1 MKRTKQYLKEYY
13 VNSFFLLQFAYD
25 RSQYV
30 AILLLLVRQIQF
42 ISLIFTKIV
51 TEDVLSF
58 KSYFEN
64 SLIDTLIT
72 AMHYFRLVPL
82 QLSFQSNKNSESNL
96 AQNISKTQKNNNV
109 NDLEISVNHHFLIFQ
124 AVVNSYL
131 IFYLLIRPILFHLLK
146 KRKQIYKTFDLIC
159 CFLMK
164 WYSYLLLIPF
174 IQVSIYELF
183 NDNVLILSW
192 YCLISTS
199 IISIFQTVHEFS
211 YSFILKDFL
220 AKRDSFEN
228 QLDLVII
235 YVFSIFY
242 ATSLGSK
249 IVLIV
254 HSILTLY
261 QIYSFIMRLYFYNHI
276 IQCLFI
282 VFRFCHLGFSLIILI
297 FILAPTLSNYCD
309 IQITLLVSLPIF
321 SKFALIARS
330 LRVTSLLL
338 REAEYSDPQILN
350 LYIRNVF
357 TLLRNLDM
365 HDYTI
370 IQKGVLYESIY
381 ENHYDQCTR
390 KQCFC
395 HDLFRESGFSWEEL
409 HGHKYRDRFLTSYL
423 TQIFSEYIIEKTRV
437 LKSSEEFHK
446 LRFSFL
452 SFLIEV
458 VNVPTSSY
466 VQVISMINQLMKQS
480 NIKQQMIF
488 KSMEYKANQ
497 TFYNFFNN
505 PSVFNQ
511 RLLLNKVIEFDD
523 IYKELS
529 MRIKTCILLLRDMYV
544 MMMEDYINL
553 DKLLDLGTKIIKF
566 KELIYNDL
574 MTLFQYNPNSQRAF
588 EMSQIYSE
596 TLDLMKKKPKQY
608 KIEAQFRARKIQI
621 QKNFQS
627 PEKEIN
633 LFSQEACVIYVS
645 LLDPIGTIKR
655 ISQSTFRVF
664 GMQAKECIGK
674 NCNIF
679 IPNEINNIHD
689 EILNRFVEG
698 GQLKVISAGEIKMF
712 GVKKSG
718 FIFPLK
724 FRIRLDP
731 SFSNDFGVSGF
742 FQISN
747 SGSEHILFDLTGKI
761 TNISEKFF
769 KFYFQDIFGES
780 NLKKIR
786 DLDIIKML
794 PLLGGYIEQIRD
806 SNVDMQKFDFNTIF
820 IYPLVKDKAKVFE
833 YNQNYFFN
841 SLTQF
846 KNFSKTIK
854 SRKCGF
860 LSIQLRIGRLANSY
874 TPLKIGFI
882 QIEKHKKI
890 FDKYLCLKEIE
901 ILNSNLKERKK
912 YLDIANNILN
922 ENAIDQQKSI
932 MNNTNDK
939 SVKSISIHQ
948 PSFFHKQP
956 QDQSP
961 QRKSVMLN
969 FKKSLKTTI
978 KDKESQH
985 NGDSQLN
992 DVMSKHT
999 SKRAISQH
1007 NLDIN
1012 NNNITEHDIIYI
1024 NLSKNSQQQYQST
1037 TDNHIE
1043 LNQTQNHLI
1052 TTQNNL
1058 NMNSTNHNDT
1068 VIHLETSYQH
1078 DNLTDQNKNNLTAFF
1093 KQTEFDIFDSYNF
1106 DEQRKKL
1113 GGLEQ
1118 NYHGQYMIQDSVI
1131 SPKKQNKLNQDL
1143 KQRVTEKHSTSSEE
1157 KINSNKKTKDKED
1170 SNDSKHNDLDSEN
1183 KVIQGNTFTEKVSR
1197 SRYKE
1202 LKEQS
1207 TDQAFGAKQEKQNIN
1222 EDQNNNN
1229 NNNNNN
1235 VFSKHSEQH
1244 NTNEIQI
1251 DLKSKNSSSFL
1262 TDSDEFDDSDQEGSS
1277 NNNNKQGQDQELS
1290 NKFHSN
1296 IKTQLEVLK
1305 SFVEIP
1311 KGRKKNRKMTL
1322 ENIQIEVSSDSN
1334 MAGSQLKQFNDD
1346 IEGNRDIMNFIN
1358 KQEVSSVNSGK
1369 TEFHSFKTM
1378 LRTGIQSKK
1387 TSKAMKSM
1395 LIAGYLT
1402 ITIFISITTLFFV
1415 SIRNYFEGEITSYK
1429 LIIEGDE
1436 TKKIFSS
1443 VITYSELLEL
1453 HSLKILQTQ
1462 LSDEKSLQY
1471 YNEKMFQVTKFR
1483 EQIYQFQVQEQDID
1497 FARYLT
1503 ETQLPIT
1510 LFNERNISTVV
1521 NFYLIYSLIIT
1532 SENFYFYAKTGEE
1545 AFQRYILQNQE
1556 NNYGVFESITDQTL
1570 NQSNRIITQIDN
1582 ILVLQLVLLEIICIF
1597 TVIISFPMYYFVQKQ
1612 REEILKL
1619 FCTFQGNKLIEKID
1633 QFFSYSQHNMLQS
1646 IAIYSNMVNK
1656 NEINHNKRPN
1666 HPKKRTTSNSNNL
1679 KKYNISLIT
1688 ISFVIFC
1695 LLSISPFTYYFT
1707 SQEFI
1712 NEFDINIQE
1721 LKIIYQFRGLMP
1733 QSYALNYLTIK
1744 AIAQQRTDY
1753 TQNLK
1758 FQLDKLFN
1766 ITNQATKDLIGLNK
1780 YLQDQGKYDYNLY
1793 QSIVREM
1800 LDKEVCQTFKNNI
1813 QYSSNSTLFNLQNCL
1828 SAYNQIWSNGFIIG
1842 VKAIQEKF
1850 KEIRSLLDI
1859 QDPQTF
1865 IQKIQEFDQNY
1876 DLDSLQELYYYCQS
1890 IPDLIGN
1897 FMITSSINYCNEKQ
1911 NFFVQIFIF
1920 AFILNSCILLFVWKA
1935 FYMHLANLM
1944 FQTKSILGVFS
1955 YDFIIDNPFIISYV
1969 KKEFTL
1975 T

>member
-1 MKRTKQYLKEYY
+1 MKKTKQYLKEYY

-51 TEDVLSF
+51 TDDVLSF

-72 AMHYFRLVPL
+72 TTHYFRLVPL
-82 QLSFQSNKNSESNL
+82 QFSLQSNNKTESTN
-96 AQNISKTQKNNNV
+96 AQNTTKTQNSNNK
-109 NDLEISVNHHFLIFQ
+109 NDLELSVNYNFLIFQ
-124 AVVNSYL
+124 AIVNSYL
-131 IFYLLIRPILFHLLK
+131 IFYLLIRPILLQLLQ
-146 KRKQIYKTFDLIC
+146 KRKQIYKTLDLIC
-159 CFLMK
+159 SFLMK

-199 IISIFQTVHEFS
+199 IISIFQTIHEFS

-235 YVFSIFY
+235 YMFSIFY
-242 ATSLGSK
+242 ATSINSK
-249 IVLIV
+249 IVLIA

-261 QIYSFIMRLYFYNHI
+261 QIYSFIVRLYFYNRI
-276 IQCLFI
+276 IQCIFI
-282 VFRFCHLGFSLIILI
+282 VFRFCHLGLSLILLL
-297 FILAPTLSNYCD
+297 FILAPALQNYCD
-309 IQITLLVSLPIF
+309 IQLTLLVSLPILAR
-321 SKFALIARS
+321 FALIVRS

-338 REAEYSDPQILN
+338 RETDYSDPQILN

-381 ENHYDQCTR
+381 ENHYDQCAR

-395 HDLFRESGFSWEEL
+395 HDLIRENGFSWEEL

-423 TQIFSEYIIEKTRV
+423 TQIFSEFITDKTRL

-466 VQVISMINQLMKQS
+466 VQVVSMINQLMKQS
-480 NIKQQMIF
+480 NIKEQMIF

-511 RLLLNKVIEFDD
+511 RLQLNKVMEFDD

-553 DKLLDLGTKIIKF
+553 NKLLDLGTKIIKF

-621 QKNFQS
+621 QKNYQN

-679 IPNEINNIHD
+679 IPNEINKIHD

-742 FQISN
+742 FQMSN
-747 SGSEHILFDLTGKI
+747 SGSEHILFDLTGRI

-780 NLKKIR
+780 NFKKVR

-833 YNQNYFFN
+833 YDQSYFFN

-860 LSIQLRIGRLANSY
+860 LSISFRIGRLSNSY

-890 FDKYLCLKEIE
+890 LDKYQCLEEIE
-901 ILNSNLKERKK
+901 ILISNLKERKK

-922 ENAIDQQKSI
+922 ENALDQQKSI

-939 SVKSISIHQ
+939 SVKSISLRQ
-948 PSFFHKQP
+948 PSFFHKQA
-956 QDQSP
+956 QEQSP
-961 QRKSVMLN
+961 QRKSIMMN
-969 FKKSLKTTI
+969 FKKTLKTTMKEI
-978 KDKESQH
+978 ESQQ

-999 SKRAISQH
+999 SKKAISQH
-1007 NLDIN
+1007 NLDTYN
-1012 NNNITEHDIIYI
+1012 NNVTENDIIYI

-1037 TDNHIE
+1037 TDNHME

-1058 NMNSTNHNDT
+1058 NMNSINNNDT
-1068 VIHLETSYQH
+1068 VIHLETSFQH
-1078 DNLTDQNKNNLTAFF
+1078 DNFTDQNKNNLTAFF

-1118 NYHGQYMIQDSVI
+1118 NQHGQYMIQDSVI
-1131 SPKKQNKLNQDL
+1131 SPKKQNLLNQQNL
-1143 KQRVTEKHSTSSEE
+1143 KQRAAEKHSTSSEE

-1170 SNDSKHNDLDSEN
+1170 SNDSKHNDLDFEN
-1183 KVIQGNTFTEKVSR
+1183 KVIQANIATDKIN
-1197 SRYKE
+1197 RYKQKE
-1202 LKEQS
+1202 LKEQG
-1207 TDQAFGAKQEKQNIN
+1207 TDQTFGAKQEKQNVN
-1222 EDQNNNN
+1222 ENNNN
-1229 NNNNNN
+1229 NGQNKN
-1235 VFSKHSEQH
+1235 SEQQN

-1251 DLKSKNSSSFL
+1251 DLKSENSSSFL
-1262 TDSDEFDDSDQEGSS
+1262 TDSDEFDDSDQEGS
-1277 NNNNKQGQDQELS
+1277 NNDKNKEQDQGL
-1290 NKFHSN
+1290 NYKFQSN
-1296 IKTQLEVLK
+1296 IKTQLDVLK
-1305 SFVEIP
+1305 SFVDIP

-1322 ENIQIEVSSDSN
+1322 EEIQLEVSSDSN

-1395 LIAGYLT
+1395 LIAGYLA
-1402 ITIFISITTLFFV
+1402 IAILISITTLFFV
-1415 SIRNYFEGEITSYK
+1415 SIRNYFEEEIASYK
-1429 LIIEGDE
+1429 LIVKGDE

-1453 HSLKILQTQ
+1453 HSMKILQTQ
-1462 LSDEKSLQY
+1462 LSDQKSLEY
-1471 YNEKMFQVTKFR
+1471 YNEKMFSVTKFR
-1483 EQIYQFQVQEQDID
+1483 EQIYKFQEEDQDID
-1497 FARYLT
+1497 FAKYLT
-1503 ETQLPIT
+1503 QTYLATT
-1510 LFNERNISTVV
+1510 LFNQRNMSSVV
-1521 NFYLIYSLIIT
+1521 YFYQIYSLIIT
-1532 SENFYFYAKTGEE
+1532 SENLYFYAKTEKE
-1545 AFQRYILQNQE
+1545 AFLRYVLE
-1556 NNYGVFESITDQTL
+1556 NEENAYGVFEGITDQTL

-1582 ILVLQLVLLEIICIF
+1582 ILVLSLVSLEIICIL
-1597 TVIISFPMYYFVQKQ
+1597 TVIVSFPMFYFVQKQ

-1633 QFFSYSQHNMLQS
+1633 QCFSYSQHNMLES
-1646 IAIYSNMVNK
+1646 IAIYGNMINK
-1656 NEINHNKRPN
+1656 NEVNHNKRPN

-1679 KKYNISLIT
+1679 KKYNISLIIAT
-1688 ISFVIFC
+1688 FVIFC
-1695 LLSISPFTYYFT
+1695 LLSISPFTNYFT

-1712 NEFDINIQE
+1712 NEFDMNIQE
-1721 LKIIYQFRGLMP
+1721 LQKIYQFRGLMP
-1733 QSYALNYLTIK
+1733 ETYALNYLTIK

-1753 TQNLK
+1753 TQKLK
-1758 FQLDKLFN
+1758 LQLDKLSN
-1766 ITNQATKDLIGLNK
+1766 ITNQATKDLVGLNK
-1780 YLQDQGKYDYNLY
+1780 YLQVQGRYDYNLY
-1793 QSIVREM
+1793 QSIVRQI

-1828 SAYNQIWSNGFIIG
+1828 SVYNQIWSNGFIIG

-1850 KEIRSLLDI
+1850 KEIRALLDI
-1859 QDPQTF
+1859 QDPQAF
-1865 IQKIQEFDQNY
+1865 IQKIQAFDQNY
-1876 DLDSLQELYYYCQS
+1876 DLNSFQELYYYCQS
-1890 IPDLIGN
+1890 IPDLLGN
-1897 FMITSSINYCNEKQ
+1897 FMITSSTNYYNERQ
-1911 NFFVQIFIF
+1911 NFLLQIFIF
-1920 AFILNSCILLFVWKA
+1920 AFILNSCILLFVWQA
-1935 FYMHLANLM
+1935 FYKHLAKLM